1 MSFSS
6 RFLYSWDP
14 LTRCTV
20 FCTIFLTERDKGDLA
35 VIATN
40 YTAVRN
46 NLKGYC
52 DLATDQNETVVVT
65 RKENKNVVIMSL
77 ERFTLMEK
85 AIRNMIQ
92 DALDKAGY
100 TVVKGTNRNAV

>member
-1 MSFSS
+1 M
-6 RFLYSWDP
+6 
-14 LTRCTV
+14 
-20 FCTIFLTERDKGDLA
+20 
-35 VIATN
+35 IATN

-85 AIRNMIQ
+85 AIRN
-92 DALDKAGY
+92 AEYLAKLDRSFEQLYAG
-100 TVVKGTNRNAV
+100 KGQEHELIEV

>member
-1 MSFSS
+1 M
-6 RFLYSWDP
+6 
-14 LTRCTV
+14 
-20 FCTIFLTERDKGDLA
+20 
-35 VIATN
+35 IATN

-52 DLATDQNETVVVT
+52 DLATDHNETVIVT

-85 AIRNMIQ
+85 AIRN
-92 DALDKAGY
+92 AEYLAKLDRSFEQLYAG
-100 TVVKGTNRNAV
+100 KGQEHELIEG